1 MKTKKGSDSLPYL
14 YVHSTQSKKVNK
26 GTIIGLGG
34 VCFVVIFVAGL
45 LISEGSS
52 LWPNQ
57 NEISREIEEIQSE
70 LDYIDTLPRT
80 NESVETIISPL
91 LEEMAERP
99 SVINTCTK
107 ILNKLTEGIFEM
119 SAISDFNSDGIT
131 TNEELEWAVENIPKI
146 AELYEHEDVMS
157 FCIVLESLY
166 PENFP
171 DVTGD
176 EEIRQKIIDLQ
187 N

>member
-1 MKTKKGSDSLPYL
+1 VK
-14 YVHSTQSKKVNK
+14 K
-26 GTIIGLGG
+26 GTIIALGG
-34 VCFVVIFVAGL
+34 VCFVVVFVVMAL
-45 LISEGSS
+45 LFSGGFS
-52 LWPNQ
+52 LLPNQ
-57 NEISREIEEIQSE
+57 NEVSREMEEIQLE

-146 AELYEHEDVMS
+146 DELYEHEDVMS

-171 DVTGD
+171 DVIGD
-176 EEIRQKIIDLQ
+176 EEIRQKIIGLQ

>member
-1 MKTKKGSDSLPYL
+1 MK
-14 YVHSTQSKKVNK
+14 K
-26 GTIIGLGG
+26 GTIIALGG
-34 VCFVVIFVAGL
+34 VCLVVVFVVMAL
-45 LISEGSS
+45 LISGGSS
-52 LWPNQ
+52 LLPNQ
-57 NEISREIEEIQSE
+57 NGISAREMEEIQLE

-176 EEIRQKIIDLQ
+176 EEIRQKIIGLQ